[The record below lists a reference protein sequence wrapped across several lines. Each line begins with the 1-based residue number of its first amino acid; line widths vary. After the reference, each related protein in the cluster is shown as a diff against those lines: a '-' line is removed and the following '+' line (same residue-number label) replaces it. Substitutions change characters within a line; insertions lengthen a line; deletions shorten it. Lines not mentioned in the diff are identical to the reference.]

1 MDYTLLHLENEYSN
15 TKTDCG
21 KILREVSLWGQ
32 REFAALAD
40 DRMRGSYSNFPLHP
54 GYELQLSEPSQEV
67 SRWPGSPDCR
77 SEGQPAQAMGFVRF
91 KC

>member
-1 MDYTLLHLENEYSN
+1 MN
-15 TKTDCG
+15 TATPKPIVAKFSG
-21 KILREVSLWGQ
+21 EVSLWGQ

-40 DRMRGSYSNFPLHP
+40 DRMRGSYSSFPLHP

-67 SRWPGSPDCR
+67 SPWPGSPDCH
-77 SEGQPAQAMGFVRF
+77 SEGQPAQAVGFVRF